1 MRHRSHLRPGDPGL
15 AARLRRE
22 VEGEVWFDPASR
34 GRYGTDASIYQIEP
48 IGVVAPRS
56 AEDIARTIAICRE
69 AGAPVLPR
77 GAGTSQ
83 CGQTVGEAVVVDTS
97 RHLDRVLHFD
107 EAARRVTVE
116 PGIVLDGLNAWLKP
130 KGLFFPVDVSPA
142 NRATIGGMAGNNSC
156 GSRSIRYGNMVH
168 NVHAIGAILADGSA
182 IRFGEATGNLAGF
195 TGDERHADLIRR
207 MRALGA
213 READEIARRFP
224 PLLRRVGG
232 YNIDTLVPRHAA
244 GGMRGAAGDG
254 ANAGMIGGD
263 MGNGAPPAVVRGA
276 AAGMTGGHNMAHLLV
291 GSEGTLGFF
300 TEVELDLRPIPA
312 HRVLGVCHFPAFY
325 EAMSATQPIV
335 ALDPSAVELVDRT
348 LIELA
353 RDIEAFRPTVE
364 RFVRGAPDALLLVEF
379 AGEDRAALL
388 SRLSRLVELMADL
401 GYPGAVV
408 EAVEPAFQR
417 AVWDV
422 RKAGL
427 DIMMSMKGDGKP
439 VSFVEDCAVRLG
451 DLAEYTRR
459 LDAIFAR
466 HGTRGTWYA
475 HASVGTLH
483 VRPIIDL
490 KAEDGA
496 RRMRAI
502 AEECFEMVREYKGS
516 HSGEHGDGIVRSEF
530 HEAMF
535 GTRLVRAFEEVKDA
549 FDPGGLFNPGKI
561 VRPERMDDRELLR
574 YGPGYAPLPVETG
587 LDWSQWGGF
596 DRAVEMC
603 NNNGTC
609 RKASPGVMC
618 PSYRVTRD
626 ERHVT
631 RGRANTLRLALTG
644 QLGPDA
650 LVSDAMAEAMALC
663 VGCKGCRRECPTGVD
678 MARMKIEYLHQR
690 RKRHEPSLR
699 ERLVAS
705 LPRYAPAASR
715 LAWLMNLRDR
725 VPGLPAATERLLG
738 LSAKRTLP
746 RWRSDPFRPEE
757 IPDRES
763 EAAREGTGG
772 EPDVRPATA
781 GIEERR
787 TTARPVGTRRASGR
801 SPDAPGGG
809 SEVVLFTDTFTTWF
823 EPENARAAVRV
834 LGAAGYRVRPA
845 APPPGERRPLCCGRT
860 FLAAGLV
867 DEARHELAR
876 TLSAL
881 APSIERGVPVV
892 GLEPSCLLTFRD
904 EALALGFGREAGQA
918 RFLLFEEL
926 IAGAA
931 AQQDIELPL
940 RPLAGRRALLHG
952 HCHQKAFGIM
962 PALESTLRLVPEL
975 EVETVASSCCGMAGA
990 FGYEAAHY
998 EASMAMGELDLLPA
1012 VRAAERDTIIVA
1024 GGTSCRHQIADGA
1037 GREALCV
1044 ARVLDEA
1051 LA

>member
-1 MRHRSHLRPGDPGL
+1 MRHRSHLRPGDAGL

-22 VEGEVWFDPASR
+22 LEGEVWFDPASR
-34 GRYGTDASIYQIEP
+34 GRYSTDASIYQIEP

-56 AEDIARTIAICRE
+56 AEDIERTIAVCRE

-97 RHLDRVLHFD
+97 KYLDQVLGVDEESRRVSVQPGVVLDR
-107 EAARRVTVE
+107 
-116 PGIVLDGLNAWLKP
+116 LNAWLKP
-130 KGLFFPVDVSPA
+130 RGLFFPVDVSPS

-156 GSRSIRYGNMVH
+156 GARSIRYGNMVH
-168 NVHAIGAILADGSA
+168 NVHAIRAILADGSA
-182 IRFGEATGNLAGF
+182 VRFGEVSGNLAGF
-195 TGDERHADLIRR
+195 AGDDHYSDLIRR

-224 PLLRRVGG
+224 GLLRRVGG
-232 YNIDTLVPRHAA
+232 YNIDTLAPA
-244 GGMRGAAGDG
+244 DG
-254 ANAGMIGGD
+254 
-263 MGNGAPPAVVRGA
+263 
-276 AAGMTGGHNMAHLLV
+276 GGHNMAHLLI

-300 TEVELDLRPIPA
+300 TEIELDLKPLPA
-312 HRVLGVCHFPAFY
+312 HRVLGVCHFPAFH
-325 EAMSATQPIV
+325 EAMSATQHIV

-379 AGEDRAALL
+379 AGEDRSSLL
-388 SRLSRLVELMADL
+388 SRLAELGELMGGL
-401 GYPGAVV
+401 GFPGAVV
-408 EAVEPAFQR
+408 EAVEPAFQG
-417 AVWDV
+417 AVWEV

-427 DIMMSMKGDGKP
+427 NIMMSMKGDGKP
-439 VSFVEDCAVRLG
+439 VSFVEDCAVRLE

-490 KAEDGA
+490 KVDEGA
-496 RRMRAI
+496 RTMRAI
-502 AEECFEMVREYKGS
+502 AEECFEMVREYRGS

-535 GTRLVRAFEEVKDA
+535 GSRLAGAFEEVKDA
-549 FDPGGLFNPGKI
+549 FDPAGLFNPGKI
-561 VRPERMDDRELLR
+561 VRPERMDDRELFR
-574 YGPGYAPLPVETG
+574 YKPGYAPLPVETG
-587 LDWSQWGGF
+587 LDWSEWGGF

-603 NNNGTC
+603 NNNGAC
-609 RKASPGVMC
+609 RKSSPGVMC

-644 QLGPDA
+644 QLGPGA
-650 LVSDAMAEAMALC
+650 LTSDAMAEAMALC

-690 RKRHEPSLR
+690 RKRHGLGFR
-699 ERLVAS
+699 DRAVAW
-705 LPRYAPAASR
+705 LPRYAPVASR
-715 LAWLMNLRDR
+715 LGWMMNLRDR
-725 VPGLPAATERLLG
+725 LPGLPAATERLLG

-746 RWRSDPFRPEE
+746 RWRADAYRGDELAAGAAGASDRGPARRGDGPEV
-757 IPDRES
+757 
-763 EAAREGTGG
+763 A
-772 EPDVRPATA
+772 
-781 GIEERR
+781 
-787 TTARPVGTRRASGR
+787 
-801 SPDAPGGG
+801 
-809 SEVVLFTDTFTTWF
+809 LFADTFTTWF

-834 LGAAGYRVRPA
+834 LETAGFLVRLA

-867 DEARHELAR
+867 EEARRELAR
-876 TLSAL
+876 TFAAL
-881 APSIERGVPVV
+881 GSFIERGVPVV

-904 EALALGFGREAGQA
+904 EALALGFGREAGDG
-918 RFLLFEEL
+918 RFVMFEEL
-926 IAGAA
+926 VAGAA
-931 AQQDIELPL
+931 EERGLVLPL
-940 RPLAGRRALLHG
+940 RALAGRQRALLHG
-952 HCHQKAFGIM
+952 HCHQKAFGVM
-962 PALESTLRLVPEL
+962 PALERTLRLVPEL
-975 EVETVASSCCGMAGA
+975 EVGVIESSCCGMAGA
-990 FGYEAAHY
+990 FGYEAANY
-998 EASMAMGELDLLPA
+998 ETSMAMAELGLLPA
-1012 VRAAERDTIIVA
+1012 VRAADRDTLIVA
-1024 GGTSCRHQIADGA
+1024 GGTSCRHQVADGT
-1037 GREALCV
+1037 GRPAWHVAKVLEQALP
-1044 ARVLDEA
+1044 
-1051 LA
+1051 